1 MTTTADVVVA
11 GGGHNSLITAAYL
24 AKAGLECVVLDA
36 GPVLGGGAV
45 TEELLLPGHKIDT
58 CSTGHTLIRVNPL
71 IRDDELGLVGK
82 YGLTYVEPD
91 PVAHVAFPDGEHITM
106 WLDLDRTCGEMAR
119 FSGRDAEAY
128 RRLRPPPSAS
138 ARSTE
143 ALCPE
148 LHR

>member
-58 CSTGHTLIRVNPL
+58 CSTGHTLIRVTRSSGTMSWASSENTVSHMSSP
-71 IRDDELGLVGK
+71 IRSHMWRFPTGSTSQCGSTWTGPVVRWLGSLG
-82 YGLTYVEPD
+82 
-91 PVAHVAFPDGEHITM
+91 AM
-106 WLDLDRTCGEMAR
+106 
-119 FSGRDAEAY
+119 
-128 RRLRPPPSAS
+128 LRPIA
-138 ARSTE
+138 A
-143 ALCPE
+143 
-148 LHR
+148 